1 MAERPVFFL
10 SRGRVTSKTYSF
22 EWFPGFSASQKRKS
36 IDSLHRAVLRASPED
51 HPLEVST
58 KGGEPLG
65 VRLSAFQLRLD
76 GRTLENIFQSSK
88 VFQDGGP
95 YPDLLDVPPRDAK
108 RDPRLRASG
117 PLTAFRFQ
125 GADFPLE
132 PKTAFYDYIYLAAA
146 SQSLSAAELGGLLAY
161 DCFTDIEFNPAR
173 SLNTQARTAALLR
186 LLLEEFGR
194 VPQLSREEFLQYH
207 REHVAPP
214 EGG

>member
-36 IDSLHRAVLRASPED
+36 IDSLHRAVLRASPAAR
-51 HPLEVST
+51 PLEVST

-146 SQSLSAAELGGLLAY
+146 SPSLTAEELGGLLAY

-207 REHVAPP
+207 RERVAPP

>member
-1 MAERPVFFL
+1 MVRADTF
-10 SRGRVTSKTYSF
+10 TYCRAAV
-22 EWFPGFSASQKRKS
+22 WKA
-36 IDSLHRAVLRASPED
+36 IDSLHRAILQASPAAR
-51 HPLEVST
+51 PLEVST

-146 SQSLSAAELGGLLAY
+146 SQSLTAEELGGLLAY

-207 REHVAPP
+207 RERVAPP

>member
-36 IDSLHRAVLRASPED
+36 IDSLHRAILQASPAAR
-51 HPLEVST
+51 PLEVST

-125 GADFPLE
+125 GAVQD
-132 PKTAFYDYIYLAAA
+132 
-146 SQSLSAAELGGLLAY
+146 
-161 DCFTDIEFNPAR
+161 NW
-173 SLNTQARTAALLR
+173 
-186 LLLEEFGR
+186 
-194 VPQLSREEFLQYH
+194 
-207 REHVAPP
+207 
-214 EGG
+214 

>member
-146 SQSLSAAELGGLLAY
+146 SQSLSAEELGGLLAY
-161 DCFTDIEFNPAR
+161 DRFTDIEFNPAR

>member
-10 SRGRVTSKTYSF
+10 SRGRVTSKSYSF

-36 IDSLHRAVLRASPED
+36 IDSLHRAVLQASPSAR
-51 HPLEVST
+51 PLEVST

-146 SQSLSAAELGGLLAY
+146 SQSLSAEELGGLLAY

-186 LLLEEFGR
+186 LLLEEFGH

-207 REHVAPP
+207 RERVAPP

>member
-146 SQSLSAAELGGLLAY
+146 SQSLTAEELGVLLAY

-207 REHVAPP
+207 RERVAPP